1 MMGFKS
7 FLIEEEEKEG
17 KKLKHLTHLEDMGI
31 YHGHEGVAAA
41 DSILRDT
48 EKHIEG
54 NGSGKT
60 NITTKY
66 DGAPSI
72 VYGHH
77 PETGKFFV
85 ASKSAFNKNPKLNYT
100 PEDIERNHGHAPGLV
115 EKLKAALEHLPKVA
129 PKNGVYQGDLMYT
142 KPDVRK
148 ENGKYK
154 FKPNT
159 IDYSTDENSAEGK
172 RIKAAKLGLV
182 THTKYKGKTL
192 ADMEATPNVDTENF
206 KQHPDV
212 HQINPKVDTS
222 KAHYTPEMKMEFRN
236 HMENA
241 RRAYGEMEHDYPE
254 AIAGNEKW
262 IEAHIND
269 QVRKGGKPSVKGFL
283 DYMKA
288 RKDKEVA
295 ALKSPAGKEKKARE
309 HQDNIDHL
317 EANKEHL
324 EKLFKLHGH
333 LQDAKNVLVRALNSS
348 GDYDHEIAGKPTG
361 PEGFVAN
368 RGEHSSKLVDRDEF
382 SKLNLLGAGAF
393 QKKPDDPKPV
403 VYAHVRMNP
412 PTSGHEALINKV
424 KEEADKQGAD
434 HLINV
439 THSQDPEKNPLS
451 KEQKLAH
458 LKEMFPK
465 MNFGSTSEEEPNLI
479 DHLKKL
485 NKAGH
490 KHLTLVAGSDRVPE
504 MQKLLD
510 GYNGKEYNFDKINVV
525 SSGDR
530 DPDAEG
536 TAGMSATKMRDHAI
550 NNRFKKFASGLPST
564 TKPEQAKRIFN
575 DVKNGMDISIG
586 PNTHPISLGRYAKRN
601 DPIGEKARKE
611 QNRRMAE
618 KVIRKKK

>member
-1 MMGFKS
+1 MLSFKS
-7 FLIEEEEKEG
+7 FIVEEEQEAEG
-17 KKLKHLTHLEDMGI
+17 KKLKHLTHLEDKSFYG
-31 YHGHEGVAAA
+31 GHQGVAEA
-41 DSILRDT
+41 DATLRGV

-54 NGSGKT
+54 KPTKT
-60 NITTKY
+60 KISTKW

-77 PETGKFFV
+77 PENGQFFV

-129 PKNGVYQGDLMYT
+129 PKKGVFQGDLMYT
-142 KPDVRK
+142 KPDVAAEGDK
-148 ENGKYK
+148 VS
-154 FKPNT
+154 FQPNT
-159 IDYSTDENSAEGK
+159 IKYSTAENGREGK
-172 RIKAAKLGLV
+172 KIKAAQLGLV
-182 THTKYKGKTL
+182 THTKYEGKKL
-192 ADMEATPNVDTENF
+192 EDMAATPVDGTEGF

-212 HQINPKVDTS
+212 HQIDPVTNTEN
-222 KAHYTPEMKMEFRN
+222 AHYTPEMKTEFHN
-236 HMENA
+236 HLENA
-241 RRAYGEMEHDYPE
+241 RRAYADMDPEYPD
-254 AIAGNEKW
+254 IIKGNESW
-262 IEAHIND
+262 IEAHVND
-269 QVRKGGKPSVKGFL
+269 QLRKGGKPSAEGFL
-283 DYMKA
+283 KYMKD
-288 RKDKEVA
+288 RRDKEVA
-295 ALKSPAGKEKKARE
+295 KLKSPAGQEKKRLE
-309 HQDNIDHL
+309 HDKNIDNL
-317 EANKEHL
+317 EKNKGEL
-324 EKLFKLHGH
+324 EKLLKLHGH
-333 LQDAKNVLVRALNSS
+333 LQGAKNVLVRALNSS
-348 GDYDHEIAGKPTG
+348 GDYDHEINGEKTG
-361 PEGFVAN
+361 PEGYVAD
-368 RGEHSSKLVDRDEF
+368 GTKLVDREDF
-382 SKLNLLGAGAF
+382 SKKNLLGAGAF
-393 QKKPDDPKPV
+393 QKKPISESYEPNPI

-412 PTSGHEALINKV
+412 PTAGHEALINKV

-439 THSQDPEKNPLS
+439 SHSQDPEKNPLS

-458 LKEMFPK
+458 LREMFPK
-465 MNFGSTSEEEPNLI
+465 TNFGSTSEEEPNLI

-510 GYNGKEYNFDKINVV
+510 NYNGKEYNFDKINVV

-550 NNRFKKFASGLPST
+550 NDRFDEFASGLPSK

-575 DVKNGMDISIG
+575 DVRNGMDIPINS
-586 PNTHPISLGRYAKRN
+586 NTHPIKLKRYAERN

-611 QNRRMAE
+611 LSRRVAD
-618 KVIRKKK
+618 KVTKKRK